1 MMDLLVGVDA
11 GGTFTDFAVTIPS
24 DGRRLLYKVPS
35 TPSEPH
41 RAIVLGIESILSE
54 FNLEAADVVRLSH
67 GTTVGT
73 NALIQRKIGRV
84 AIVTSEGFRDLIEI
98 GRQVRPKVYD
108 IHLDFPPPIVP
119 RELRFEVQ
127 ERMRAD
133 GAVVRPLDDAALA
146 GIAARIVEGR
156 ADCVIVCFLHSY
168 AYPDHENRAAECLRG
183 LLPASVHVLTST
195 SVYPEFREYE
205 RFSTAALNGALI
217 TVMDRYLDRLTT
229 EVAALGVTARPKI
242 SQSSGGLMSVEMAR
256 RVPIRA
262 SLSGPAAGV
271 LATADRART
280 LGLPNVITLDVG
292 GTSTDVSLIKDGVPA
307 EVSSQTIEGFPV
319 RLPALD
325 VSAVGAGG
333 GSIAWIDTDE
343 LLKIGPMSAGADPG
357 PACYGRG
364 GIAATVTDANVLLG
378 RLNGTALLGGRMPI
392 EKSLA
397 EAAVHKLADRLNLGV
412 IETAL
417 GVVRVSASTIVKAIR
432 RVSVER
438 GHNPR
443 DFTLFAFGG
452 AGPLCAVDVAR
463 DMGIRTII
471 VPPNP
476 GILCAEGL
484 QACDRT
490 VDLVRSA
497 LIPLEANADAAVNA
511 VRRALV
517 QEADAWCAL
526 EDVAEA
532 DRRRIW
538 SVDLRYCGQN
548 FELSVP
554 VEDRDFTRE
563 DGALLAA
570 AFHTAH
576 EKAYGFA
583 SEGEAIEIVNLKVK
597 AIGLLDRP
605 DMPLL
610 DPRPVGMPTAYRD
623 VVFTRPAAVKTA
635 IYQRGDLAPN
645 QKIAGPALIEQLDAT
660 SLIYPADTGTV
671 DRFGNLFIRLT

>member
-1 MMDLLVGVDA
+1 MDVFVGVDA
-11 GGTFTDFAVTIPS
+11 GGTFTDFAVTIPG
-24 DGRRLLYKVPS
+24 DGRRLLYKVAS

-41 RAIVLGIESILSE
+41 RAIIEGIESILQE
-54 FNLEAADVVRLSH
+54 FGLEAADIVRLSH

-119 RELRFEVQ
+119 RELRFEIC

-133 GAVVRPLDDAALA
+133 GAVVRPLDEAALPD
-146 GIAARIVEGR
+146 IAARILEAR

-168 AYPDHENRAAECLRG
+168 AYPDHENRAAERLRSI
-183 LLPASVHVLTST
+183 LPDSVHVLSST

-229 EVAALGVTARPKI
+229 EVGAIGVPAQPKI

-271 LATADRART
+271 LATVERARA
-280 LGLPNVITLDVG
+280 LGLRNVITLDVG
-292 GTSTDVSLIKDGVPA
+292 GTSTDVSLIKDGAPS

-325 VSAVGAGG
+325 VTAVGAGG
-333 GSIAWIDTDE
+333 GSIAWIDTDD
-343 LLKIGPMSAGADPG
+343 LLKTGPMSAGADPG

-364 GIAATVTDANVLLG
+364 GAAATVTDANVLLG
-378 RLNGTALLGGRMPI
+378 RLNGTALLDGRMPI
-392 EKSLA
+392 QKALA
-397 EAAVHKLADRLNLGV
+397 EAAVRELAGRLRLGV
-412 IETAL
+412 METAL
-417 GVVRVSASTIVKAIR
+417 GIVRVSASTIVKAIR

-443 DFTLFAFGG
+443 DFSLFAFGG
-452 AGPLCAVDVAR
+452 AGPLCAVDVAHE
-463 DMGIRTII
+463 MGIETVII
-471 VPPNP
+471 PPNP

-497 LIPLEANADAAVNA
+497 LIPLETKAHTAVNSI
-511 VRRALV
+511 RRALQ
-517 QEADAWCAL
+517 QEAEAWCTA
-526 EDVAEA
+526 EDVKEA
-532 DRRRIW
+532 DRRRVW
-538 SVDLRYCGQN
+538 SVDLRYRGQN

-554 VEDRDFTRE
+554 VEDRDFTT
-563 DGALLAA
+563 DDVALLGQ

-583 SEGEAIEIVNLKVK
+583 SEGEAIEIVNLKLK

-605 DMPLL
+605 EIPPMTA
-610 DPRPVGMPTAYRD
+610 RPQGKPIEYRD
-623 VVFTRPAAVKTA
+623 VLFTGAKAVKTA
-635 IYQRGDLAPN
+635 VYRRADLAPD
-645 QKIAGPALIEQLDAT
+645 QLIVGPALIEQLDAT
-660 SLIYPADTGTV
+660 SLIYPGDAGRV
-671 DRFGNLFIRLT
+671 DRFGNIFIRLT